1 VAEQPKLAKA
11 DNVSEWYLSV
21 VQRAELADY
30 APVKG
35 CMVIRPNGYA
45 IWENIQRAFDPR
57 IKASGAQAAYFPLF
71 IPQSFFAREK
81 EFAAGFSP
89 ECAVVTHGGGEQ
101 LEEPL
106 YVRPTSETIM
116 YHMFAKWVQS
126 WRDLPLKVNQ
136 WCNVVR
142 WERRT
147 FPFLRTLEF
156 LWQEG
161 HTAHATKAE
170 CEEEVLRAVRAYE
183 DFFLNDLALPVRI
196 GRKSDGEKFAG
207 AVYTLACEAL
217 MPDGK
222 ALQSATSHMLGQNFS
237 RESAFNIAFQDQAK
251 TTQYAWQTS
260 WGMSTRVVG
269 GLIMVHG
276 DDQGLILPPRIAPI
290 QAVIVPIWKNPEEQA
305 KVLEA
310 VERIRRRFDEAG
322 VRVHADLREQYNPG
336 WKFNEWELRGVPV
349 RVEVGPK
356 DVAKGQAVL
365 ARRDVRAKE
374 FLPEDGLVA
383 RAKALLD
390 EIQKALFQRALD
402 YRESHTYEAKTLV
415 EFADI
420 VENRRGF
427 IHAAW
432 CGKRECEVRVKEETK
447 ATTRCIP
454 LDDAGGHAAC
464 FVCGEPS
471 TCRPVWAR
479 AY

>member
-1 VAEQPKLAKA
+1 MAEQPKLAKA

-81 EFAAGFSP
+81 EFAEGFSP

-161 HTAHATKAE
+161 HPAHATQAE
-170 CEEEVLRAVRAYE
+170 CEEEVLRA
-183 DFFLNDLALPVRI
+183 LLA
-196 GRKSDGEKFAG
+196 
-207 AVYTLACEAL
+207 
-217 MPDGK
+217 
-222 ALQSATSHMLGQNFS
+222 
-237 RESAFNIAFQDQAK
+237 
-251 TTQYAWQTS
+251 
-260 WGMSTRVVG
+260 
-269 GLIMVHG
+269 
-276 DDQGLILPPRIAPI
+276 
-290 QAVIVPIWKNPEEQA
+290 
-305 KVLEA
+305 
-310 VERIRRRFDEAG
+310 
-322 VRVHADLREQYNPG
+322 
-336 WKFNEWELRGVPV
+336 
-349 RVEVGPK
+349 
-356 DVAKGQAVL
+356 
-365 ARRDVRAKE
+365 
-374 FLPEDGLVA
+374 
-383 RAKALLD
+383 
-390 EIQKALFQRALD
+390 
-402 YRESHTYEAKTLV
+402 
-415 EFADI
+415 
-420 VENRRGF
+420 
-427 IHAAW
+427 
-432 CGKRECEVRVKEETK
+432 
-447 ATTRCIP
+447 
-454 LDDAGGHAAC
+454 
-464 FVCGEPS
+464 
-471 TCRPVWAR
+471 
-479 AY
+479 